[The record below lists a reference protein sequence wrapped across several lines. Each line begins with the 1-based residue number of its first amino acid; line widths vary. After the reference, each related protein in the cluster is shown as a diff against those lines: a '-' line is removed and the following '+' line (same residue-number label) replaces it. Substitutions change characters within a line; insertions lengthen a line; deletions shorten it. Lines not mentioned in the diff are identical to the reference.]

1 MEKKKVLILCT
12 GNSARSQIAEG
23 LLKYKTGGELEIFS
37 AGVEPR
43 PLNPLAIEVMKE
55 IDVDISHHRS
65 KDVAEV
71 FHKPFS
77 WVITVC
83 DSAREKCP
91 IFPGAHV
98 IHWDIKDPETIE
110 DFRSVR
116 EELKG
121 RITEFVESVIS

>member
-1 MEKKKVLILCT
+1 MARKRVLILCT

-23 LLKYKTGGELEIFS
+23 LLKHETSGELKVFS

-43 PLNPLAIEVMKE
+43 PLNPLAVEVMRE
-55 IDVDISHHRS
+55 IDIDISHQRS

-71 FHKPFS
+71 FHEPFS

-98 IHWDIKDPETIE
+98 IHWNIKDPQTIQ
-110 DFRSVR
+110 DFRNVR
-116 EELKG
+116 DELKG
-121 RITEFVESVIS
+121 RVTEFVDTVTR